1 MKIDTSAL
9 VTLTEANQ
17 DFSKVAQLVD
27 ERGSAVITKNNK
39 PRYKISIFN
48 EINEPDDDD
57 DEFNAMLNDFI
68 QENREALTAL
78 AAY

>member
-27 ERGSAVITKNNK
+27 ERGIESQALDKKLFENMV
-39 PRYKISIFN
+39 
-48 EINEPDDDD
+48 D
-57 DEFNAMLNDFI
+57 AFI
-68 QENREALTAL
+68 KENQEALQEL
-78 AAY
+78 AKY